1 MVPGFQGA
9 EARFRLRGNSGHSA
23 HPLERQGAL
32 PADRFRV
39 AAAQVH
45 ALAAS
50 ASLRSR
56 DRGGVGQAEFPQ
68 EGRGLR
74 PAFAPERNANGGSAS
89 SSTTVPLRHRQV
101 RKAQKTRIQL
111 RAVKRIRFTL
121 NHIKDE
127 RHVMIGIKF
136 IKVQPTT
143 YLLQY
148 RGGKIVREGLGLSF
162 FYYGPTTSLVAV
174 PVASTDT
181 PFIFQETTADFQAVT
196 IQGQVTYRISEPKRL
211 AALLNYTLEKDGDTY
226 VSEDPEKLPERV
238 IHVINVI
245 ARAELQKLPLREA
258 IRASDTLVQAVKA
271 RLVAAEEITS
281 LGLEVLGLSILAI
294 KPTPETARALEADTR
309 ERLFREADEAT
320 YARRNSAVEQER
332 AIKENELNTEIA
344 VETKKR
350 QIRETQMDA
359 ERAVQEKE
367 GLLKKEALETNIG
380 LEERRKNMVA
390 LAADNAKAEADAR
403 AYGVSSTM
411 KALGSADTKILQAL
425 ASTGMRPEQLIA
437 FAFQELA
444 GKAEKIGQLN
454 ISPDLLRELLTPQPA
469 RK

>member
-1 MVPGFQGA
+1 
-9 EARFRLRGNSGHSA
+9 
-23 HPLERQGAL
+23 
-32 PADRFRV
+32 
-39 AAAQVH
+39 
-45 ALAAS
+45 
-50 ASLRSR
+50 
-56 DRGGVGQAEFPQ
+56 
-68 EGRGLR
+68 
-74 PAFAPERNANGGSAS
+74 
-89 SSTTVPLRHRQV
+89 
-101 RKAQKTRIQL
+101 
-111 RAVKRIRFTL
+111 
-121 NHIKDE
+121 
-127 RHVMIGIKF
+127 MIGIKF

-294 KPTPETARALEADTR
+294 KPTPETARALEAETR
-309 ERLFREADEAT
+309 EQLFREADEAV

-344 VETKKR
+344 VENKKR
-350 QIRETQMDA
+350 QIRETQMEA
-359 ERAVQEKE
+359 ERTVQEKKH
-367 GLLKKEALETNIG
+367 LVQKEALEANIG
-380 LEERRKNMVA
+380 MEDRRKSLVA
-390 LAADNAKAEADAR
+390 LAAENAKAEADAR

-411 KALGSADTKILQAL
+411 KALGSADAKILQAL
-425 ASTGMRPEQLIA
+425 ATTGMKPEQLIA

-444 GKAEKIGQLN
+444 GRADKIGQLY

>member
-1 MVPGFQGA
+1 
-9 EARFRLRGNSGHSA
+9 
-23 HPLERQGAL
+23 
-32 PADRFRV
+32 
-39 AAAQVH
+39 
-45 ALAAS
+45 
-50 ASLRSR
+50 
-56 DRGGVGQAEFPQ
+56 
-68 EGRGLR
+68 
-74 PAFAPERNANGGSAS
+74 
-89 SSTTVPLRHRQV
+89 
-101 RKAQKTRIQL
+101 
-111 RAVKRIRFTL
+111 
-121 NHIKDE
+121 
-127 RHVMIGIKF
+127 MIGIKF

-294 KPTPETARALEADTR
+294 KPTPETARALEAETR
-309 ERLFREADEAT
+309 EQLFREADEAV

-344 VETKKR
+344 VENKKR
-350 QIRETQMDA
+350 QIRETQMEA
-359 ERAVQEKE
+359 ERTVQEKKH
-367 GLLKKEALETNIG
+367 LVLKEALEANIG
-380 LEERRKNMVA
+380 MEDRRKSLVA
-390 LAADNAKAEADAR
+390 LAGENAKAEADAR

-411 KALGSADTKILQAL
+411 KALGSADAKILQAL
-425 ASTGMRPEQLIA
+425 ATTGMKPEQLIA
-437 FAFQELA
+437 FAFHELA
-444 GKAEKIGQLN
+444 ARADKIGQLN
-454 ISPDLLRELLTPQPA
+454 ISPDLLRELLAPQPA